1 MAGVGEAPPTT
12 LLEALQSTMAVPALM
27 PAAESDDGSHDHD
40 GPGGGEGAREGAE
53 AGAVAEGDDLMEKLG
68 RLGKLWDGFP
78 TLLAREIPFGVTKLL
93 VYAGTQNALLDFY
106 PAARER
112 PAFALVISLISG
124 VAAGLLGAF
133 VSHPADVIVTKLSIE
148 GSTDPVAAV
157 KRILARAPEDAP
169 PQEKVGLFYTG
180 VQQRCISMAILVT
193 VQFVLFDGLRAVLA
207 VSKEDLSL
215 ALDVFNDRV
224 DFYSAWDEVGQ
235 SWADVFTDRLDDDL
249 LQDLRK

>member
-1 MAGVGEAPPTT
+1 M
-12 LLEALQSTMAVPALM
+12 
-27 PAAESDDGSHDHD
+27 
-40 GPGGGEGAREGAE
+40 
-53 AGAVAEGDDLMEKLG
+53 
-68 RLGKLWDGFP
+68 
-78 TLLAREIPFGVTKLL
+78 
-93 VYAGTQNALLDFY
+93 
-106 PAARER
+106 
-112 PAFALVISLISG
+112 
-124 VAAGLLGAF
+124 GLL
-133 VSHPADVIVTKLSIE
+133 
-148 GSTDPVAAV
+148 
-157 KRILARAPEDAP
+157 
-169 PQEKVGLFYTG
+169 YTG